1 MKKLVLFG
9 LSALSIAAFG
19 RSASEIVEVFKDLT
33 DSGERKAF
41 VDSVTPDEWR
51 ALADYQIE
59 KAKGRKGDDA
69 NNHVQNVHPS
79 AILAISRNPDLAD
92 IAREYDRKYAEVG
105 ARLAPTV
112 ANFGIMPLTKANW
125 INKFKDVL
133 PVVCG
138 LAVKKSVKLSDLELG
153 ERINV
158 IAENF
163 SIQSP
168 HLYSN
173 DIEKEKAKIIALAV
187 KAVKKRL
194 REEGKTFIV
203 GADGKNPV
211 QDACDALTAALNA
224 PKMAGL
230 GAWVERWTD
239 TKWQEPKWMSDA
251 EVEKLKDDIYYGQ
264 VTFTGNVKSTLCAN
278 IGVAAYNAFVE
289 KYNK

>member
-9 LSALSIAAFG
+9 LSAMSIAAFG
-19 RSASEIVEVFKDLT
+19 RSASEIEEGFKALT
-33 DSGERKAF
+33 DSVEKKAF
-41 VDSVTPDEWR
+41 VEAVTPDEWR

-59 KAKGRKGDDA
+59 KAKGHNSDA
-69 NNHVQNVHPS
+69 GRYAYNLRPR
-79 AILAISRNPDLAD
+79 AILAISCNPDMAD
-92 IAREYDRKYAEVG
+92 IAREYDRKYAEIG
-105 ARLAPTV
+105 TWIAPTF
-112 ANFGIMPLTKANW
+112 ANSGIMPLTKAIW
-125 INKFKDVL
+125 INKYKDVL

-138 LAVKKSVKLSDLELG
+138 LADKKSVKLSELELG

-163 SIQSP
+163 STKEP
-168 HLYSN
+168 HLYGN
-173 DIEKEKAKIIALAV
+173 DIEKEKSKIISLAV

-211 QDACDALTAALNA
+211 QDACDALAAALNA

-239 TKWQEPKWMSDA
+239 TKWQEPKWMSDEEA
-251 EVEKLKDDIYYGQ
+251 EKLKDDVFYGQ
-264 VTFTGNVKSTLCAN
+264 IPFTPNVKSVLCAN
-278 IGVAAYNAFVE
+278 IGVDAYNAFVE

>member
-19 RSASEIVEVFKDLT
+19 RSASEIVEGFKSLT
-33 DSGERKAF
+33 DSGEKKAF
-41 VDSVTPDEWR
+41 VDAVTPDEWR

-59 KAKGRKGDDA
+59 KAKGLNGDV
-69 NNHVQNVHPS
+69 NRYVYGVRPS

-105 ARLAPTV
+105 TRLAPTV

-138 LAVKKSVKLSDLELG
+138 LADKKSVKLSDLELG

-163 SIQSP
+163 SVREP

-173 DIEKEKAKIIALAV
+173 EIEKEKSKIISLAV
-187 KAVKKRL
+187 KVVKKRL

-251 EVEKLKDDIYYGQ
+251 DVEKLKDDVFYGQ
-264 VTFTGNVKSTLCAN
+264 IPFTSNVKSALCAN
-278 IGVAAYNAFVE
+278 IGVDAYNAFVE

>member
-1 MKKLVLFG
+1 MKKLMLFG
-9 LSALSIAAFG
+9 LSALSISAFG
-19 RSASEIVEVFKDLT
+19 RSASEIVEGLKALT
-33 DSGERKAF
+33 DSGEKKAF
-41 VDSVTPDEWR
+41 VDAVTPDEWR

-59 KAKGRKGDDA
+59 KAKGRNGDV
-69 NNHVQNVHPS
+69 NSYVYGVRPN

-105 ARLAPTV
+105 TRLAPTV

-125 INKFKDVL
+125 INKYKDVL
-133 PVVCG
+133 PIVCG
-138 LAVKKSVKLSDLELG
+138 LATKKSVKLSDLELG

-158 IAENF
+158 IAENY
-163 SIQSP
+163 SAREP

-173 DIEKEKAKIIALAV
+173 DIEKEKSKIISLAV

-224 PKMAGL
+224 PKMSGL

-251 EVEKLKDDIYYGQ
+251 DVEKLKDDVFYGQ
-264 VTFTGNVKSTLCAN
+264 IPFTPNVRSTLCAN
-278 IGVAAYNAFVE
+278 IGVDAYNAFVE

>member
-19 RSASEIVEVFKDLT
+19 RSASEIVEGFKSLT
-33 DSGERKAF
+33 DSGEKKAF
-41 VDSVTPDEWR
+41 VDAVTPDEWR

-59 KAKGRKGDDA
+59 KAKGLNGDV
-69 NNHVQNVHPS
+69 NRYVYGVRPS

-105 ARLAPTV
+105 TRLAPTV

-138 LAVKKSVKLSDLELG
+138 LADKKSVKLSDLELG

-163 SIQSP
+163 SVREP

-173 DIEKEKAKIIALAV
+173 EIEKEKSKIISLAV
-187 KAVKKRL
+187 KVVKKRL

-251 EVEKLKDDIYYGQ
+251 DVEKLKDDVFYGQ
-264 VTFTGNVKSTLCAN
+264 IPFTQNVKSALCAN
-278 IGVAAYNAFVE
+278 IGVDAYNAFVE

>member
-19 RSASEIVEVFKDLT
+19 RSASEIVEGFKALT

-59 KAKGRKGDDA
+59 KAKGRGDA
-69 NNHVQNVHPS
+69 GKYVYNLRPS

-125 INKFKDVL
+125 INNYKDVL

-138 LAVKKSVKLSDLELG
+138 LAAKKSVKLSDLELG

-251 EVEKLKDDIYYGQ
+251 EAEKLKDDVFYGQ
-264 VTFTGNVKSTLCAN
+264 TPFTPNVKSALCAN
-278 IGVAAYNAFVE
+278 IGVDAYNAFVE

>member
-1 MKKLVLFG
+1 MKKLMLFG
-9 LSALSIAAFG
+9 LSALSLVAFG
-19 RSASEIVEVFKDLT
+19 RSASEIIEGLGALT
-33 DSGERKAF
+33 DSGEKQAF
-41 VDSVTPDEWR
+41 VATITPDEWR

-59 KAKGRKGDDA
+59 RAKKHPGDA
-69 NNHVQNVHPS
+69 NRYAYNVHPS
-79 AILAISRNPDLAD
+79 AILAISRNPDLSD
-92 IAREYDRKYAEVG
+92 IAREYDKKYAEAGV
-105 ARLAPTV
+105 RLAPTLGK
-112 ANFGIMPLTKANW
+112 FGFMPLTTANW
-125 INKFKDVL
+125 INEYKNVL

-173 DIEKEKAKIIALAV
+173 DIEKEKAKIMALAV

-211 QDACDALTAALNA
+211 QEACDALTAALNA
-224 PKMAGL
+224 PKMAGVK
-230 GAWVERWTD
+230 AWVERWTD

-251 EVEKLKDDIYYGQ
+251 DIEQLKDDIYYGQ
-264 VTFTGNVKSTLCAN
+264 VPFTGNVKSTLCAN

>member
-19 RSASEIVEVFKDLT
+19 RSASEIVEGFKALT
-33 DSGERKAF
+33 DSGEKKAF
-41 VDSVTPDEWR
+41 VDAVTPDEWR

-59 KAKGRKGDDA
+59 KAKGLNGDV
-69 NNHVQNVHPS
+69 NRYVYGVRPS
-79 AILAISRNPDLAD
+79 AILAISRNPDLSD

-105 ARLAPTV
+105 TRLAPTV

-138 LAVKKSVKLSDLELG
+138 LAAKKSVRLSDLEPG

-163 SIQSP
+163 SVRKP

-173 DIEKEKAKIIALAV
+173 DIEKEKSKIISLAV
-187 KAVKKRL
+187 KVVKRRL

-251 EVEKLKDDIYYGQ
+251 DVEKLKDDVFYGQ
-264 VTFTGNVKSTLCAN
+264 IPFTPNVKSALCAN
-278 IGVAAYNAFVE
+278 IGVDAYNAFVE

>member
-19 RSASEIVEVFKDLT
+19 RSASEIEEGFKALT
-33 DSGERKAF
+33 DSVEKKAF
-41 VDSVTPDEWR
+41 VDAVTTDEWR

-59 KAKGRKGDDA
+59 KSKGCGDA
-69 NNHVQNVHPS
+69 EKYVYNLRPS

-92 IAREYDRKYAEVG
+92 IAREYDRKYAEIG
-105 ARLAPTV
+105 TRLAPTF
-112 ANFGIMPLTKANW
+112 ANSGIMPLTKANW
-125 INKFKDVL
+125 INKYKDVL

-138 LAVKKSVKLSDLELG
+138 LADKKSVKLSDLELG

-163 SIQSP
+163 SIKEP

-173 DIEKEKAKIIALAV
+173 EIEKEKSKIISLAV
-187 KAVKKRL
+187 KAVKRRL

-230 GAWVERWTD
+230 GAWVERWTG

-251 EVEKLKDDIYYGQ
+251 EAEKLKDDVFYGQ
-264 VTFTGNVKSTLCAN
+264 IPFTPNVKSVLCAN
-278 IGVAAYNAFVE
+278 IGVDAYNAFVE

>member
-1 MKKLVLFG
+1 MLFG
-9 LSALSIAAFG
+9 LSAISIAAFG
-19 RSASEIVEVFKDLT
+19 RSASEIVEGLKSLT
-33 DSGERKAF
+33 DSGERNAF
-41 VDSVTPDEWR
+41 IDAVTPDEWR

-59 KAKGRKGDDA
+59 NAKGRSGDA
-69 NNHVQNVHPS
+69 NKYVYGVRPN
-79 AILAISRNPDLAD
+79 ALLAISRNPDLAD

-105 ARLAPTV
+105 TRLAPTV
-112 ANFGIMPLTKANW
+112 AKFGIMPLTTANW

-138 LAVKKSVKLSDLELG
+138 LAAKKSVKLSDLEIG
-153 ERINV
+153 ERINL

-163 SIQSP
+163 SVREP

-173 DIEKEKAKIIALAV
+173 DIEKEKSKIISLAV
-187 KAVKKRL
+187 KAVKRRL

-211 QDACDALTAALNA
+211 QDACDELTAALNA
-224 PKMAGL
+224 PKMAGI

-251 EVEKLKDDIYYGQ
+251 DVEKLKDDVFYGQ
-264 VTFTGNVKSTLCAN
+264 IPFTPNVKSVLCAN
-278 IGVAAYNAFVE
+278 IGVDAYNAFVE

>member
-1 MKKLVLFG
+1 MKKLMLFG
-9 LSALSIAAFG
+9 LSAISIAAFG
-19 RSASEIVEVFKDLT
+19 RSASEIVEGFKALN

-41 VDSVTPDEWR
+41 VDAVTPDEWR

-59 KAKGRKGDDA
+59 KAKGRGDA
-69 NNHVQNVHPS
+69 NSYVYGVRPN

-105 ARLAPTV
+105 TRLAPTV
-112 ANFGIMPLTKANW
+112 ANFGIMPLTTENW
-125 INKFKDVL
+125 INKYKDVL

-138 LAVKKSVKLSDLELG
+138 LAAKKSVKLTYLELG

-163 SIQSP
+163 SVRSP

-173 DIEKEKAKIIALAV
+173 DIEKEKSKILSLAV
-187 KAVKKRL
+187 KAVKRRL

-239 TKWQEPKWMSDA
+239 TKWQEPKWISDA
-251 EVEKLKDDIYYGQ
+251 EVEKLKDDVFYGQ
-264 VTFTGNVKSTLCAN
+264 IPFTPNVGSTLCAN
-278 IGVAAYNAFVE
+278 IGVDAYNAFVE